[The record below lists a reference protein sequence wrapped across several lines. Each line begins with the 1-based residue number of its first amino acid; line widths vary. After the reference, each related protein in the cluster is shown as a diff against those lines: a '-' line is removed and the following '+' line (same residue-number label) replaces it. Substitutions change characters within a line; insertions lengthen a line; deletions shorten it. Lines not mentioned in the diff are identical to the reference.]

1 MVVLGQMMQSYK
13 PPISTDRG
21 IAPEHAVNV
30 CFDYSTLSRELLE
43 RSENV
48 IFDLLIDTLT

>member
-1 MVVLGQMMQSYK
+1 MLGQMMQSYK